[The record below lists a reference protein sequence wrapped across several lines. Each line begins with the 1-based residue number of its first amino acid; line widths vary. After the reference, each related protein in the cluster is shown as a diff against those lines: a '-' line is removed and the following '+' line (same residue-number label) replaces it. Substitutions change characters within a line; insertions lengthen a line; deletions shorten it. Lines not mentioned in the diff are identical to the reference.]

1 MRKLKIYNNGVLA
14 GFLEEIPGV
23 GYLFEYEDKYFL
35 NPVAPAISLTIS
47 KSYKKHLSSHLFPF
61 FANML
66 SEGDNRALQAGRLKI
81 DPDDD
86 FSILAATATYDT
98 PGSVTVGPYEND

>member
-1 MRKLKIYNNGVLA
+1 
-14 GFLEEIPGV
+14 
-23 GYLFEYEDKYFL
+23 
-35 NPVAPAISLTIS
+35 
-47 KSYKKHLSSHLFPF
+47 
-61 FANML
+61 ML